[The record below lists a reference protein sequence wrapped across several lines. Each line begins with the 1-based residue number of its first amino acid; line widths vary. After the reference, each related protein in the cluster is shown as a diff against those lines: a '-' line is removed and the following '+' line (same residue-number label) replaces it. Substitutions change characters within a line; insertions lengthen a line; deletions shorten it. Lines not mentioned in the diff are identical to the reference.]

1 MGTSSKDKKK
11 NKLVQSS
18 ASWLGV
24 KPGQLNKNIQTANK
38 TVQQAQKQNSAA
50 SRSNVQSS
58 ASWKGVTPSQVAK
71 PAQAAKPAQQQPKPS
86 VVSLPTITPGRV
98 SPAQQQRNAVQS
110 ARTLA
115 QNDNSM
121 RARIA
126 RSHEAERQQLAANA
140 AAIKQDKSRLASNS
154 LKWHQTS
161 DAAVRQR
168 LEAENSAIR
177 ARRGY
182 AYDSRTGSTFDSKGN
197 ELSLAARQI
206 YGDRAETAKQFRD
219 VVQTK
224 DFVRDTSR
232 TAAQP
237 SILDIARGVTADNP
251 HYAIQSGQKAHSII
265 ASLLNRSGETWTD
278 ADTKAR
284 DEART
289 ALHNEMTALFRHYGV
304 DYQPRWNE
312 QQTADMLRRAGA
324 DEGTVAY
331 AMENVRLRDST
342 DRLGQGFEAIG
353 KRAVAS
359 IPSLID
365 TAKQA
370 LANRNEDYEN
380 DEYRSLTE
388 REQALEAQL
397 QSMVSQNADGSVPED
412 YQRVC
417 DELQNV
423 RNRANAL
430 KTTKGVNPNTW
441 SQTMLREANE
451 AQANAEAGLAPA
463 PRWLTEQ
470 AISLA
475 GNAPSMA
482 ISTLPGGT
490 ILGSALIGAQAA
502 GQRTF
507 ELNEQGKSAGEAL
520 GRGLVSGVIEA
531 ATEKLPLERMAEI
544 LHSGGTNAVKNIL
557 RQMGTEATEEGVS
570 YFLNY
575 VSDLA
580 AADPD
585 AKFSLA
591 ELAQSAAGGA
601 FGGLV
606 FGTAGNVASRLA
618 LGDANAVPTEYDTG
632 RYTRD
637 VTAEL
642 QKADADLRAAKSLP
656 EGAVRDRAIASAYQK
671 MSETLDAFTSQQI
684 VEKAEAGARESLL
697 TEGMQAP
704 ERTAATA
711 PVEVAA
717 PKALDA
723 AAQQAVERNRAAF
736 DQARNVSERLG
747 ARFTVEDL
755 GAAGGKYENGTITIN
770 PYTENPVQ
778 QVLVHE
784 LTHHLETSGTY
795 NRLQA
800 AALRAF
806 SEEQGVS
813 VDVLRQNIT
822 KLYADRGVILDAD
835 GANRELAAA
844 YCENR
849 LFKDENSINRLAQTD
864 VSLFQRI
871 RQWISDLAVRLRG
884 TSEQKRVLEVQR
896 LYEKAA
902 RNLGQR
908 ARGVE
913 GAQYQIQTLP
923 DGKEDTDSKPK
934 FSGLALQREYR
945 QAVENGDM
953 TRAHEIL
960 EQKATRRGYA
970 GYDTTAEA
978 QNHIIQNSNPVQ
990 DDYHTWIRDAGD
1002 VHTFAETLQDPDW
1015 QGMNFDPDY
1024 TWDMAQDALRSG
1036 EITVY
1041 SSYPIGTQGGFVTPS
1056 RMEAEGYAGDGNVYS
1071 KRVKTDDIA
1080 WIDPTQGQYAPVEP
1094 GNVYKQ
1100 GLPYAKS
1107 LDVTYDDAGRLIPL
1121 SRRFDESRTDSRYSL
1136 GYSTREIAHPNIMQD
1151 AVQYGKTPEQAVYE
1165 AKVKREG
1172 EQARAQREQT
1182 ETDLMQSRLA
1192 DVWSELTELDAR
1204 GLRHSDE
1211 FRDLWDEKNRLNDEL
1226 AARGEKTGAVLPEIE
1241 TPQTDSGE
1249 HLDPSIFK
1257 YPPQA
1262 KEMIRAGANAKRTA
1276 GDYLDTL
1283 KESRNLA
1290 AADANEQLYHD
1301 LLDSY
1306 EKVRPID
1313 AELEQARKIT
1323 QLSQR
1328 DQKLL
1333 QSALLGGGREVLTKC
1348 ENQPGAMRLYDL
1360 EVQKREAMKPV
1371 NEYNSRVRMEREMQA
1386 DEWADRIAEFATD
1399 KKRGFY
1405 YITETPERNTYDI
1418 FGKNNRA
1425 DAEEFNE
1432 TFYKPVH
1439 EAVAEAI
1446 RLQNRLRDRI
1456 SGLDLDKHE
1465 SAMVQMIGEG
1475 KKAAALEYA
1484 EKHGIKL
1491 DSAKET
1497 KLNHAVDTFRETYNE
1512 LFDMINRAEVRNG
1525 LEPTRKRE
1533 NYFPHFTEAAP
1544 DTLIARAMWR
1554 IGMKITGKET
1564 LPTDLAGQT
1573 ENFRP
1578 GHKWE
1583 RHLQHREGD
1592 ATIYDAVKGFDQY
1605 IEDISQYIYLT
1616 DSIQNLRALEDAVRY
1631 RLSDEGTRAKIDEI
1645 KSNYSIDALERR
1657 QMMENTYDAT
1667 DHRTSFQRAVGA
1679 LEEQKR
1685 AGMRNFVVELRRYT
1699 DSLAGKKH
1707 RGDRGIEDIVG
1718 RDVYE
1723 ISKNI
1728 EGRVAANMISL
1739 NPGSWLTNF
1748 IPLTQAGELSTG
1760 NLLQGMMDTIRSTV
1774 SDDGFVNAST
1784 FLTNRYG
1791 SDSISKTALRKIS
1804 DAAGAPMEMIDH
1816 FVAETIVR
1824 ARVAQNLK
1832 NHVMLDEAFS
1842 EADSYAASLMADRS
1856 KGATPGAF
1864 EMRNPIVKVFTM
1876 YQLETNNQL
1885 RHFFK
1890 DVPRDA
1896 AKRSNSKAGAI
1907 ALTGAALTKAFAGA
1921 YVYNMIFHELTGRDS
1936 AFDPIGMIAD
1946 AFGQLTDDDEDD
1958 KKKRALNAA
1967 TSLGGSIAENLPFIG
1982 GVLGGGRVP
1991 VSSAIPDV
1999 PGWLSELNQGYDSKR
2014 LTQDA
2019 VKELAKPATYL
2030 LLPFGGGAVNR
2041 AVQGY
2046 MTVKNGGSYRYDK
2059 NGEKMLQFPV
2069 FGQKPED
2076 WAQAMLFGKS
2086 SLKTAQD
2093 WAENGYDTL
2102 NAKETKA
2109 FDTLRERMKWHGE
2122 DNSEAVYAAIKAMRE
2137 LDADAQKR
2145 YPSNYKDFAAT
2156 RKRQMLMQNND
2167 LSAGQKDFLDRELIS
2182 GGQSGDYTSQD
2193 AFDISQTVRE
2203 SRQKAAN
2210 EALKHG
2216 ITAEMFA
2223 DWDGALEELSK
2234 EQNDDGTKTY
2244 TTNTALGKLLEDVEA
2259 NTGMTAGEKEAL
2271 SDYLLTTA
2279 MSESDRDKW
2288 NDEVKGK
2295 VNASDYVRFKSDL
2308 SAYQKEYK
2316 GTGADNAA
2324 NIAEIL
2330 RGYTNLTDEQRG
2342 VLMNTYSETAKSNPF
2357 HVSDLEKKLADNSFY
2372 KDLNDSGRETLRT
2385 YCNEYEQTVAGGK
2398 ELSGWKAKAYMA
2410 KEAGITP
2417 ETYAL
2422 FQTALKACDYDENG
2436 SYKSAEIEAAVKL
2449 LPGLTD
2455 KQRGYLWQAAKGG
2468 KTSKNNPW
2476 GATDVSKYSS
2486 SKSDAV
2492 NPVEG
2497 GTISSGFGPRSS
2509 PTEGASSTHKA
2520 IDIAAPLGTAVRAAM
2535 PGKIV
2540 EVTKGYNGGYG
2551 NTVSVDHGNGII
2563 TKYHHMQDGSIDG
2576 VSVGQEV
2583 TAGQQIGAV
2592 GSTGISTGPHLD
2604 FQVVKYGDFVDP
2616 RKYIPGYGSGN
2627 DYFYSGSSSA
2637 GAIASGRAAAES
2649 SGSSK
2654 KSGGSGRSGGT
2665 SWSGLKNLKKPKGLP
2680 IF

>member
-1 MGTSSKDKKK
+1 MASSKDKKK
-11 NKLVQSS
+11 NKLAQSS

-58 ASWKGVTPSQVAK
+58 ASWKGVTPSQVAR
-71 PAQAAKPAQQQPKPS
+71 PVQAAKPAQQQPKPG

-98 SPAQQQRNAVQS
+98 SPAQQQRNAAQS

-121 RARIA
+121 RERIA
-126 RSHEAERQQLAANA
+126 RSHEAERQRLAANA

-154 LKWHQTS
+154 LLWHQTT
-161 DAAVRQR
+161 DAGRRRQ
-168 LEAENSAIR
+168 LEQENAAIR
-177 ARRGY
+177 TRRGFG
-182 AYDSRTGSTFDSKGN
+182 YDARTGSTFDTKGN
-197 ELSLAARQI
+197 ELSLGARMV
-206 YGDRAETAKQFRD
+206 YGGKTETAKQFQQ
-219 VVQTK
+219 VAQTR

-232 TAAQP
+232 TASQP
-237 SILDIARGVTADNP
+237 SIYDVARGVQADDP
-251 HYAIQSGQKAHSII
+251 YYALEAGAKARNIVNN
-265 ASLLNRSGETWTD
+265 LLNRSGDTWTD

-284 DEART
+284 DDART
-289 ALHNEMTALFRHYGV
+289 ALQNEMTALFRHYGV
-304 DYQPRWNE
+304 DYQPRWNG

-331 AMENVRLRDST
+331 AMENLRLRDST
-342 DRLGQGFEAIG
+342 DRLGQGLEAIG

-359 IPSLID
+359 VPSLID

-388 REQALEAQL
+388 REQALETQL

-412 YQRVC
+412 YQRIY

-430 KTTKGVNPNTW
+430 KTTKGVDPNAW

-482 ISTLPGGT
+482 ISALPGGT

-531 ATEKLPLERMAEI
+531 ATEKLPLEQMAEI
-544 LHSGGTNAVKNIL
+544 LRAGGTGAVKSIL
-557 RQMGTEATEEGVS
+557 RQMGTEATEEGIS

-575 VSDLA
+575 VSDRA
-580 AADPD
+580 ASDPD
-585 AKFSLA
+585 AEFSLA
-591 ELAQSAAGGA
+591 ELVQSAAGGA
-601 FGGLV
+601 FGGLI
-606 FGTAGNVASRLA
+606 FGAAGNVASRLA
-618 LGDANAVPTEYDTG
+618 LGDSNAVPAEYDAG

-671 MSETLDAFTSQQI
+671 MIETLDAFTSQQI
-684 VEKAEAGARESLL
+684 AEKAETGARESLL
-697 TEGMQAP
+697 TEGMPAP
-704 ERTAATA
+704 ERTTATA

-736 DQARNVSERLG
+736 DRARN
-747 ARFTVEDL
+747 
-755 GAAGGKYENGTITIN
+755 
-770 PYTENPVQ
+770 
-778 QVLVHE
+778 
-784 LTHHLETSGTY
+784 
-795 NRLQA
+795 
-800 AALRAF
+800 
-806 SEEQGVS
+806 
-813 VDVLRQNIT
+813 
-822 KLYADRGVILDAD
+822 
-835 GANRELAAA
+835 
-844 YCENR
+844 
-849 LFKDENSINRLAQTD
+849 
-864 VSLFQRI
+864 
-871 RQWISDLAVRLRG
+871 
-884 TSEQKRVLEVQR
+884 
-896 LYEKAA
+896 
-902 RNLGQR
+902 
-908 ARGVE
+908 
-913 GAQYQIQTLP
+913 
-923 DGKEDTDSKPK
+923 
-934 FSGLALQREYR
+934 
-945 QAVENGDM
+945 
-953 TRAHEIL
+953 
-960 EQKATRRGYA
+960 
-970 GYDTTAEA
+970 
-978 QNHIIQNSNPVQ
+978 
-990 DDYHTWIRDAGD
+990 
-1002 VHTFAETLQDPDW
+1002 
-1015 QGMNFDPDY
+1015 
-1024 TWDMAQDALRSG
+1024 
-1036 EITVY
+1036 
-1041 SSYPIGTQGGFVTPS
+1041 
-1056 RMEAEGYAGDGNVYS
+1056 
-1071 KRVKTDDIA
+1071 IA
-1080 WIDPTQGQYAPVEP
+1080 
-1094 GNVYKQ
+1094 
-1100 GLPYAKS
+1100 
-1107 LDVTYDDAGRLIPL
+1107 
-1121 SRRFDESRTDSRYSL
+1121 
-1136 GYSTREIAHPNIMQD
+1136 QD
-1151 AVQYGKTPEQAVYE
+1151 AVQYGKTPEQAVME

-1172 EQARAQREQT
+1172 EQARVQREQA
-1182 ETDLMQSRLA
+1182 ETDLVQSRLA
-1192 DVWSELTELDAR
+1192 DVWSELIELDAR
-1204 GLRHSDE
+1204 GLRRSDE

-1226 AARGEKTGAVLPEIE
+1226 VARGEKTGAVLPEIE

-1257 YPPQA
+1257 YPTQA
-1262 KEMIRAGANAKRTA
+1262 EEMIRAGANAKRTA
-1276 GDYLDTL
+1276 GDYLDAL
-1283 KESRNLA
+1283 ENSRKLT
-1290 AADANEQLYHD
+1290 AADANKQLYHD

-1360 EVQKREAMKPV
+1360 EVQKRENMKPV
-1371 NEYNSRVRMEREMQA
+1371 NEYNGRVRMEREMQA

-1456 SGLDLDKHE
+1456 SGLGLDKHE

-1484 EKHGIKL
+1484 ERHGIKL
-1491 DSAKET
+1491 DSAKEA
-1497 KLNHAVDTFRETYNE
+1497 KLDHAVDTFRETYNE

-1605 IEDISQYIYLT
+1605 IGDISQYIYLT

-1667 DHRTSFQRAVGA
+1667 DNRTPFQRAVGA
-1679 LEEQKR
+1679 LEDQKR

-1748 IPLTQAGELSTG
+1748 IPLTQAGEIDTRF
-1760 NLLQGMMDTIRSTV
+1760 LLQGMMDTIRSTV
-1774 SDDGFVNAST
+1774 SDDGFVNTST

-1791 SDSISKTALRKIS
+1791 SDSISKTTLRKIS

-1856 KGATPGAF
+1856 KCATPGAF

-1921 YVYNMIFHELTGRDS
+1921 YVYNMIYHELTGRDS

-1967 TSLGGSIAENLPFIG
+1967 TSLGSSIAENLPFIG

-2019 VKELAKPATYL
+2019 AKELAKPATYL

-2076 WAQAMLFGKS
+2076 WAKAMLFGKS
-2086 SLKTAQD
+2086 SLTEAQNWKD
-2093 WAENGYDTL
+2093 NGYDSL
-2102 NAKETKA
+2102 YAKETEA

-2182 GGQSGDYTSQD
+2182 GGQSGNYTSQD

-2216 ITAEMFA
+2216 VTAEMFA
-2223 DWDGALEELSK
+2223 DWDGYLEELAK

-2244 TTNTALGKLLEDVEA
+2244 TTNTALGKVLEEIKA

-2271 SDYLLTTA
+2271 SDYLLISA

-2295 VNASDYVRFKSDL
+2295 VNATDYVRFKSDL
-2308 SAYQKEYK
+2308 SAYQQEYK

-2385 YCNEYEQTVAGGK
+2385 YCNEYEQAIADGK
-2398 ELSGWKAKAYMA
+2398 DLSGWKAKAYMA

-2468 KTSKNNPW
+2468 DPSKNNPC
-2476 GATDVSKYSS
+2476 GTTNVTKYTGGSS
-2486 SKSDAV
+2486 SGSAV

-2509 PTEGASSTHKA
+2509 PTEGASSMHKA

-2563 TKYHHMQDGSIDG
+2563 TKYHHMQNGSIDG

-2604 FQVVKYGDFVDP
+2604 FQVVKDGDFVDP

-2665 SWSGLKNLKKPKGLP
+2665 SWSGLKNLKKLP
-2680 IF
+2680 TFK

>member
-1 MGTSSKDKKK
+1 MASSKDKKK
-11 NKLVQSS
+11 NKLAQSS

-58 ASWKGVTPSQVAK
+58 ASWKGVTPSQVAR
-71 PAQAAKPAQQQPKPS
+71 PVQAAKPAQQQPKPS

-98 SPAQQQRNAVQS
+98 SPAQQQRNAAQS

-126 RSHEAERQQLAANA
+126 RSHEAERQRLAANA

-154 LKWHQTS
+154 LLWHQTT
-161 DAAVRQR
+161 DASRRRQ
-168 LEAENSAIR
+168 LEQENAAIR
-177 ARRGY
+177 TRRGFG
-182 AYDSRTGSTFDSKGN
+182 YDARTGSTFDTKGN
-197 ELSLAARQI
+197 ELSLGARMI
-206 YGDRAETAKQFRD
+206 YGGKAETAKQFQQ
-219 VVQTK
+219 VAQTR

-232 TAAQP
+232 TASQP
-237 SILDIARGVTADNP
+237 TIYDVARGVQADDP
-251 HYAIQSGQKAHSII
+251 YYALEAGAKAHNIVNG
-265 ASLLNRSGETWTD
+265 LLNRSGDTWTD

-284 DEART
+284 DDART
-289 ALHNEMTALFRHYGV
+289 ALQNEMTALFRHYGV

-324 DEGTVAY
+324 DEGTVTY
-331 AMENVRLRDST
+331 AMENVHLRDST
-342 DRLGQGFEAIG
+342 DRLGQGLEAIG

-370 LANRNEDYEN
+370 LSNRNEDYEN

-397 QSMVSQNADGSVPED
+397 QSMVSQNTDGSVPED
-412 YQRVC
+412 YQRVY
-417 DELQNV
+417 DALQNV

-451 AQANAEAGLAPA
+451 AQSNAEAGLAPA

-482 ISTLPGGT
+482 ISALPGGT

-531 ATEKLPLERMAEI
+531 ATEKLPLEQMAEI
-544 LHSGGTNAVKNIL
+544 LRAGGTGAVKSIL
-557 RQMGTEATEEGVS
+557 RQMGTEATEEGIS

-575 VSDLA
+575 VSDRA
-580 AADPD
+580 ASDPD
-585 AKFSLA
+585 AEFSLA
-591 ELAQSAAGGA
+591 ELVQSVAGGA
-601 FGGLV
+601 FGGLI
-606 FGTAGNVASRLA
+606 FGAAGNVASRLA
-618 LGDANAVPTEYDTG
+618 LGDANAVPAEYDAG

-684 VEKAEAGARESLL
+684 AEKAEVRARERLL
-697 TEGMQAP
+697 TEGMQVP

-711 PVEVAA
+711 PVEVTA

-736 DQARNVSERLG
+736 DRARNIAERLG
-747 ARFTVEDL
+747 ARFSVEDL

-822 KLYADRGVILDAD
+822 KLYADRGVTLDAD

-923 DGKEDTDSKPK
+923 DGKEDADSKPK
-934 FSGLALQREYR
+934 FSGLVLQREYR

-1015 QGMNFDPDY
+1015 RGMNFDPDY

-1094 GNVYKQ
+1094 GNVYKH

-1172 EQARAQREQT
+1172 EQVR
-1182 ETDLMQSRLA
+1182 
-1192 DVWSELTELDAR
+1192 
-1204 GLRHSDE
+1204 
-1211 FRDLWDEKNRLNDEL
+1211 
-1226 AARGEKTGAVLPEIE
+1226 AARKPALDTDGGLYEQPQQPMSIHPSEYINDQNRDFFSKVGAGNDRLPSDTQKT
-1241 TPQTDSGE
+1241 
-1249 HLDPSIFK
+1249 IFK
-1257 YPPQA
+1257 QDMSRVKWLSDTDYQA
-1262 KEMIRAGANAKRTA
+1262 RHEHAAELRTA
-1276 GDYLDTL
+1276 WEQVRQLDRQIEKF
-1283 KESRNLA
+1283 KERN
-1290 AADANEQLYHD
+1290 
-1301 LLDSY
+1301 
-1306 EKVRPID
+1306 PISD
-1313 AELEQARKIT
+1313 AEER
-1323 QLSQR
+1323 
-1328 DQKLL
+1328 LL
-1333 QSALLGGGREVLTKC
+1333 QSTLINRQTNAFNDTDKPEVFMHLYELANERKTLMEPLREYS
-1348 ENQPGAMRLYDL
+1348 QAR
-1360 EVQKREAMKPV
+1360 REALELNAQETADKIAA
-1371 NEYNSRVRMEREMQA
+1371 YAKDKSIAAAYSRETMER
-1386 DEWADRIAEFATD
+1386 
-1399 KKRGFY
+1399 
-1405 YITETPERNTYDI
+1405 NSYDI
-1418 FGKNNRA
+1418 FGKDHTRE
-1425 DAEEFNE
+1425 AEELNSNYYE
-1432 TFYKPVH
+1432 PVH
-1439 EAVAEAI
+1439 KAVADKTKYVNSLKERVAKMH
-1446 RLQNRLRDRI
+1446 LN
-1456 SGLDLDKHE
+1456 KHE
-1465 SAMVQMIGEG
+1465 SAMVQMLMEGEYG
-1475 KKAAALEYA
+1475 GIAEYAKNNHIDLTPQLGTKLKKAAQEFRLMYNDMYERISDTLISNGMWDSIPGYLKNYA
-1484 EKHGIKL
+1484 
-1491 DSAKET
+1491 
-1497 KLNHAVDTFRETYNE
+1497 
-1512 LFDMINRAEVRNG
+1512 
-1525 LEPTRKRE
+1525 
-1533 NYFPHFTEAAP
+1533 PHFTLDAP
-1544 DTLIARAMWR
+1544 QNMLQRIRFALDLGKDSTL
-1554 IGMKITGKET
+1554 T
-1564 LPTDLAGQT
+1564 LRTDLAGIT
-1573 ENFRP
+1573 DEFRP
-1578 GHKWE
+1578 GKKWFGN
-1583 RHLQHREGD
+1583 LLHREGEITD
-1592 ATIYDAVKGFDQY
+1592 YDAVAGFERY
-1605 IEDISQYIYLT
+1605 INTAGDVIFLT
-1616 DSIQNLRALEDAVRY
+1616 DSVQNLRTLEDAIRY
-1631 RLSDEGTRAKIDEI
+1631 RLSDDGTREQISKIRNDISLDPLTRYQELD
-1645 KSNYSIDALERR
+1645 KAYNVD
-1657 QMMENTYDAT
+1657 DT
-1667 DHRTSFQRAVGA
+1667 DSVHKLLA
-1679 LEEQKR
+1679 QKR
-1685 AGMRNFVVELRRYT
+1685 AGMTGYVSNLREYINN
-1699 DSLAGKKH
+1699 LAGKKSKA
-1707 RGDRGIEDIVG
+1707 DRGWEDMLG
-1718 RDVYE
+1718 RQMYNVAR
-1723 ISKNI
+1723 NV
-1728 EGRVAANMISL
+1728 EGRVAANMIAA
-1739 NPGSWLTNF
+1739 NPGSWITNF
-1748 IPLTQAGELSTG
+1748 IPITQMTGEVSTP
-1760 NLLQGMMDTIRSTV
+1760 NLLRAMRDTVTSAIK
-1774 SDDGFVNAST
+1774 DDGFEDASA
-1784 FLTNRYG
+1784 FLTNRRG
-1791 SDSISKTALRKIS
+1791 TERLTQTATQRASEIMGK
-1804 DAAGAPMEMIDH
+1804 PMECIDMLTSN
-1816 FVAETIVR
+1816 VVVR
-1824 ARVAQNLK
+1824 GKYLENIQHGMDVQS
-1832 NHVMLDEAFS
+1832 AF
-1842 EADSYAASLMADRS
+1842 EDADRFAANLMADRS
-1856 KGATPGAF
+1856 QGAMPTAF
-1864 EMRNPIVKVFTM
+1864 NAVNPIRKIFTVF
-1876 YQLETNNQL
+1876 QLEVNNQL
-1885 RHFFK
+1885 SYLFK
-1890 DVPRDA
+1890 DLPR
-1896 AKRSNSKAGAI
+1896 AKQSASKLAWAY
-1907 ALTGAALTKAFAGA
+1907 TKVFVGA
-1921 YVYNMIFHELTGRDS
+1921 YAFNKIYHELTGRDS

-1967 TSLGGSIAENLPFIG
+1967 TSLGSSIAENLPFIG

-2019 VKELAKPATYL
+2019 AKELAKPATYL

-2076 WAQAMLFGKS
+2076 WAKAMLFGKS
-2086 SLKTAQD
+2086 SLTEAQNWKD
-2093 WAENGYDTL
+2093 NGYDSL
-2102 NAKETKA
+2102 YAKETEA

-2122 DNSEAVYAAIKAMRE
+2122 DNSEAVYAAIKAIRAFKDEAKGIIGDNESSSYYDYAAAPSRE
-2137 LDADAQKR
+2137 
-2145 YPSNYKDFAAT
+2145 
-2156 RKRQMLMQNND
+2156 MLMRNND
-2167 LSAGQKDFLDRELIS
+2167 LTLAQKEYLDKTLIGGDKTGDYSSEDAFYISQNVRETRQDTALEAAKHGVTPDVFAQYDNLLQSLDDEVDENGDALYNTNQKIGAVMAQVNQDEDLTDGEKQAVAGYVLITAMNKSDREK
-2182 GGQSGDYTSQD
+2182 Y
-2193 AFDISQTVRE
+2193 
-2203 SRQKAAN
+2203 
-2210 EALKHG
+2210 
-2216 ITAEMFA
+2216 A
-2223 DWDGALEELSK
+2223 DLARGYI
-2234 EQNDDGTKTY
+2234 NP
-2244 TTNTALGKLLEDVEA
+2244 
-2259 NTGMTAGEKEAL
+2259 
-2271 SDYLLTTA
+2271 
-2279 MSESDRDKW
+2279 
-2288 NDEVKGK
+2288 
-2295 VNASDYVRFKSDL
+2295 SDYVRFKGDLADYKKEFEGTDTDHNANVKRIIDGYSDL
-2308 SAYQKEYK
+2308 NDKQKS
-2316 GTGADNAA
+2316 
-2324 NIAEIL
+2324 
-2330 RGYTNLTDEQRG
+2330 
-2342 VLMNTYSETAKSNPF
+2342 VLMSVYSNKGNNLF
-2357 HVSDLEKKLADNSFY
+2357 HVSTYEAQMDKSGSFY
-2372 KDLNDSGRETLRT
+2372 KGLTEDGRDELRTMLNDYESDVGDGTTL
-2385 YCNEYEQTVAGGK
+2385 ED
-2398 ELSGWKAKAYMA
+2398 WKAKAYMA
-2410 KEAGITP
+2410 EKEAGISP
-2417 ETYAL
+2417 STYAL
-2422 FQTALKACDYDENG
+2422 YQLALQTAKGNK
-2436 SYKSAEIEAAVKL
+2436 KSASQDAAVAAVKAMD
-2449 LPGLTD
+2449 GLT
-2455 KQRGYLWQAAKGG
+2455 QSQQAYLYQSTNLSWKKNPFGSATVTKYDSGKEGG
-2468 KTSKNNPW
+2468 I
-2476 GATDVSKYSS
+2476 
-2486 SKSDAV
+2486 

-2497 GTISSGFGPRSS
+2497 SVVTSPFGPRQTFTTSNGATSS
-2509 PTEGASSTHKA
+2509 KNHHSIDLAAAVGTPIKA
-2520 IDIAAPLGTAVRAAM
+2520 FESGKVTANGWVD
-2535 PGKIV
+2535 GYGWTI
-2540 EVTKGYNGGYG
+2540 EVTHPNGLI
-2551 NTVSVDHGNGII
+2551 SQ
-2563 TKYHHMQDGSIDG
+2563 YHHMQNQSG
-2576 VSVGQEV
+2576 VAIGTEV
-2583 TAGQQIGAV
+2583 KQGEQIGSV
-2592 GSTGISTGPHLD
+2592 GSTGNSTGPHLD
-2604 FQVVKYGDFVDP
+2604 LSIIKDG
-2616 RKYIPGYGSGN
+2616 KYIDPASVIPSLKESATGYVSQDAASYGSLTTAAQK
-2627 DYFYSGSSSA
+2627 SST
-2637 GAIASGRAAAES
+2637 
-2649 SGSSK
+2649 GSSK

-2665 SWSGLKNLKKPKGLP
+2665 SWSGLKNLKKLP
-2680 IF
+2680 TFK

>member
-1 MGTSSKDKKK
+1 MASSKDKKK
-11 NKLVQSS
+11 NKLAQSS

-58 ASWKGVTPSQVAK
+58 ASWKGVTPSQVAR
-71 PAQAAKPAQQQPKPS
+71 PVQAAKPAQQQPKPG

-98 SPAQQQRNAVQS
+98 SPAQQQRNAAQS

-126 RSHEAERQQLAANA
+126 RSHEAERQRLAANA

-154 LKWHQTS
+154 LLWHQTT
-161 DAAVRQR
+161 DAGRRRQ
-168 LEAENSAIR
+168 LEQENAAIR
-177 ARRGY
+177 TRRGFG
-182 AYDSRTGSTFDSKGN
+182 YDARTGSTFDTKGN
-197 ELSLAARQI
+197 ELSLGARMI
-206 YGDRAETAKQFRD
+206 YGGKAETAKQFRQ
-219 VVQTK
+219 VAQAR

-232 TAAQP
+232 TASQP
-237 SILDIARGVTADNP
+237 SIYDVSRGAKADDP
-251 HYAIQSGQKAHSII
+251 YYALEAGAKAHNIVNG
-265 ASLLNRSGETWTD
+265 LLNRSGDTWTD

-284 DEART
+284 DDART
-289 ALHNEMTALFRHYGV
+289 ALQNEMTALFRHYGV

-312 QQTADMLRRAGA
+312 QQTTGMLRRAGA

-331 AMENVRLRDST
+331 AMENLRLRDST
-342 DRLGQGFEAIG
+342 DRLGQGLEAIG

-359 IPSLID
+359 VPSLID

-388 REQALEAQL
+388 REQALETQL

-412 YQRVC
+412 YQRIY

-430 KTTKGVNPNTW
+430 KTTKGVDPNAW

-482 ISTLPGGT
+482 ISALPGGT

-531 ATEKLPLERMAEI
+531 ATEKLPLEQMAEI
-544 LHSGGTNAVKNIL
+544 LRAGGTGAVKSIL
-557 RQMGTEATEEGVS
+557 RQMGTEATEEGIS

-575 VSDLA
+575 VSDRA
-580 AADPD
+580 ASDPD
-585 AKFSLA
+585 AEFSLA
-591 ELAQSAAGGA
+591 ELVQSAAGGA
-601 FGGLV
+601 FGGLI
-606 FGTAGNVASRLA
+606 FGAAGNVASRLA
-618 LGDANAVPTEYDTG
+618 LGDSNAVPAEYDAG

-671 MSETLDAFTSQQI
+671 MIETLDAFTSQQI
-684 VEKAEAGARESLL
+684 AEKAETGARESLL
-697 TEGMQAP
+697 TEGMPAP
-704 ERTAATA
+704 ERTTATA

-736 DQARNVSERLG
+736 DRARN
-747 ARFTVEDL
+747 
-755 GAAGGKYENGTITIN
+755 
-770 PYTENPVQ
+770 
-778 QVLVHE
+778 
-784 LTHHLETSGTY
+784 
-795 NRLQA
+795 
-800 AALRAF
+800 
-806 SEEQGVS
+806 
-813 VDVLRQNIT
+813 
-822 KLYADRGVILDAD
+822 
-835 GANRELAAA
+835 
-844 YCENR
+844 
-849 LFKDENSINRLAQTD
+849 
-864 VSLFQRI
+864 
-871 RQWISDLAVRLRG
+871 
-884 TSEQKRVLEVQR
+884 
-896 LYEKAA
+896 
-902 RNLGQR
+902 
-908 ARGVE
+908 
-913 GAQYQIQTLP
+913 
-923 DGKEDTDSKPK
+923 
-934 FSGLALQREYR
+934 
-945 QAVENGDM
+945 
-953 TRAHEIL
+953 
-960 EQKATRRGYA
+960 
-970 GYDTTAEA
+970 
-978 QNHIIQNSNPVQ
+978 
-990 DDYHTWIRDAGD
+990 
-1002 VHTFAETLQDPDW
+1002 
-1015 QGMNFDPDY
+1015 
-1024 TWDMAQDALRSG
+1024 
-1036 EITVY
+1036 
-1041 SSYPIGTQGGFVTPS
+1041 
-1056 RMEAEGYAGDGNVYS
+1056 
-1071 KRVKTDDIA
+1071 IA
-1080 WIDPTQGQYAPVEP
+1080 
-1094 GNVYKQ
+1094 
-1100 GLPYAKS
+1100 
-1107 LDVTYDDAGRLIPL
+1107 
-1121 SRRFDESRTDSRYSL
+1121 
-1136 GYSTREIAHPNIMQD
+1136 QD
-1151 AVQYGKTPEQAVYE
+1151 AVQYGKTPEQAVME

-1172 EQARAQREQT
+1172 EQARVQREQA
-1182 ETDLMQSRLA
+1182 ETDLVQSRLA
-1192 DVWSELTELDAR
+1192 DVWSELIELDAR
-1204 GLRHSDE
+1204 GLRRSDE

-1226 AARGEKTGAVLPEIE
+1226 VARGEKTGAVLPEIE

-1257 YPPQA
+1257 YPTQA
-1262 KEMIRAGANAKRTA
+1262 EEMIRAGANAKRTA
-1276 GDYLDTL
+1276 GDYLDAL
-1283 KESRNLA
+1283 ENSRKLT
-1290 AADANEQLYHD
+1290 AADANKQLYHD

-1360 EVQKREAMKPV
+1360 EVQKRENMKPV
-1371 NEYNSRVRMEREMQA
+1371 NEYNGRVRMEREMQA

-1456 SGLDLDKHE
+1456 SGLGLDKHE

-1484 EKHGIKL
+1484 ERHGIKL
-1491 DSAKET
+1491 DSAKEA
-1497 KLNHAVDTFRETYNE
+1497 KLDHAVDTFRETYNE

-1605 IEDISQYIYLT
+1605 IGDISQYIYLT

-1667 DHRTSFQRAVGA
+1667 DNRTPFQRAVGA
-1679 LEEQKR
+1679 LEDQKR

-1748 IPLTQAGELSTG
+1748 IPLTQAGEIDTRF
-1760 NLLQGMMDTIRSTV
+1760 LLQGMMDTIRSTV
-1774 SDDGFVNAST
+1774 SDDGFVNTST

-1791 SDSISKTALRKIS
+1791 SDSISKTTLRKIS

-1921 YVYNMIFHELTGRDS
+1921 YVYNMIYHELTGRDS

-1967 TSLGGSIAENLPFIG
+1967 TSLGSSIAENLPFIG

-2019 VKELAKPATYL
+2019 AKELAKPATYL

-2076 WAQAMLFGKS
+2076 WAKAMLFGKS
-2086 SLKTAQD
+2086 SLTEAQNWKD
-2093 WAENGYDTL
+2093 NGYDSL
-2102 NAKETKA
+2102 YAKETEA

-2182 GGQSGDYTSQD
+2182 GGQSGNYTSQD

-2216 ITAEMFA
+2216 VTAEMFA
-2223 DWDGALEELSK
+2223 DWDGYLEELAK

-2244 TTNTALGKLLEDVEA
+2244 TTNTALGKVLEEIKA

-2271 SDYLLTTA
+2271 SDYLLISA

-2295 VNASDYVRFKSDL
+2295 VNATDYVRFKSDL
-2308 SAYQKEYK
+2308 SAYQQEYK

-2385 YCNEYEQTVAGGK
+2385 YCNEYEQAIADGK
-2398 ELSGWKAKAYMA
+2398 DLSGWKAKAYMA

-2468 KTSKNNPW
+2468 DPSKNNPW
-2476 GATDVSKYSS
+2476 GTTNVTKYTGGSS
-2486 SKSDAV
+2486 SGSAV

-2509 PTEGASSTHKA
+2509 PTEGASSMHKA

-2563 TKYHHMQDGSIDG
+2563 TKYHHMQNGSIDG

-2604 FQVVKYGDFVDP
+2604 FQVVKDGDFVDP

-2665 SWSGLKNLKKPKGLP
+2665 SWSGLKNLKKLP
-2680 IF
+2680 TFK

>member
-1 MGTSSKDKKK
+1 MASSKDKKK
-11 NKLVQSS
+11 NKLAQSS

-24 KPGQLNKNIQTANK
+24 KPGQFNKNIQTANK

-58 ASWKGVTPSQVAK
+58 ASWKGVTPSQVAR
-71 PAQAAKPAQQQPKPS
+71 PVQAAKPAQQPKPS

-126 RSHEAERQQLAANA
+126 RSHEAERQRLAANA

-154 LKWHQTS
+154 LLWHQTT
-161 DAAVRQR
+161 DASRRRQ
-168 LEAENSAIR
+168 LEQENAAIR
-177 ARRGY
+177 TRRGFG
-182 AYDSRTGSTFDSKGN
+182 YDARTGSTFDTKGN
-197 ELSLAARQI
+197 ELSLGARMI
-206 YGDRAETAKQFRD
+206 YGGKAETAKQFQQ
-219 VVQTK
+219 VAQTR

-232 TAAQP
+232 TASQP
-237 SILDIARGVTADNP
+237 TIYDVARGVQADDP
-251 HYAIQSGQKAHSII
+251 YYALEAGAKAHNIVNG
-265 ASLLNRSGETWTD
+265 LLNRSGDTWTD

-284 DEART
+284 DDART
-289 ALHNEMTALFRHYGV
+289 ALQSEMTALFRHYGV

-312 QQTADMLRRAGA
+312 QQTADILRRAGA
-324 DEGTVAY
+324 DEGTVTY

-342 DRLGQGFEAIG
+342 DRLGQGLEAIG

-359 IPSLID
+359 VPSLID

-412 YQRVC
+412 YQRVY

-430 KTTKGVNPNTW
+430 KTTKGVDPNAW

-482 ISTLPGGT
+482 ISALPGGT

-531 ATEKLPLERMAEI
+531 ATEKLPLEQMAEI
-544 LHSGGTNAVKNIL
+544 LRAGGTGAVKSIL
-557 RQMGTEATEEGVS
+557 RQMGTEATEEGIS

-575 VSDLA
+575 VSDRA
-580 AADPD
+580 ASDPD

-591 ELAQSAAGGA
+591 ELVQSAAGGA

-606 FGTAGNVASRLA
+606 FGTAGTVGAKLA
-618 LGDANAVPTEYDTG
+618 QRNEGGIYDDTA
-632 RYTRD
+632 YERD
-637 VTAEL
+637 VVRSL
-642 QKADADLRAAKSLP
+642 QDADAQLRAARSLP
-656 EGAVRDRAIASAYQK
+656 EGAGREAAVNAAREKMSQTIADYTTRYLAAHEEMNARDGLFGNPDGTANGFAGKKIPTYDELIEKPDVRVVDIRETPTGSYREQRRNFMNSEEAQQLYRQPVTNYDTGEMVFVTPKTLEHSFSNGGQLQISAAKQIQQIIAHSVLTNAEPITHGDRNATGIYTLFGAVQTENGIQPVKLKVKEYQINGQSIPQNIAEYFRQYGVPEQYASAYDNK
-671 MSETLDAFTSQQI
+671 VLSLESIEKEDVSSSAATMPFGVNDPSTSSYITVADLMGLVNGDA
-684 VEKAEAGARESLL
+684 ARYFPKNNNGDV
-697 TEGMQAP
+697 TQAP
-704 ERTAATA
+704 NAAAAT
-711 PVEVAA
+711 P
-717 PKALDA
+717 
-723 AAQQAVERNRAAF
+723 
-736 DQARNVSERLG
+736 
-747 ARFTVEDL
+747 
-755 GAAGGKYENGTITIN
+755 
-770 PYTENPVQ
+770 
-778 QVLVHE
+778 
-784 LTHHLETSGTY
+784 SGTPEASLASQSPL
-795 NRLQA
+795 NTSIQ
-800 AALRAF
+800 
-806 SEEQGVS
+806 
-813 VDVLRQNIT
+813 QN
-822 KLYADRGVILDAD
+822 A
-835 GANRELAAA
+835 
-844 YCENR
+844 
-849 LFKDENSINRLAQTD
+849 ENS
-864 VSLFQRI
+864 
-871 RQWISDLAVRLRG
+871 
-884 TSEQKRVLEVQR
+884 
-896 LYEKAA
+896 
-902 RNLGQR
+902 
-908 ARGVE
+908 
-913 GAQYQIQTLP
+913 
-923 DGKEDTDSKPK
+923 
-934 FSGLALQREYR
+934 SGFG
-945 QAVENGDM
+945 ENSAD
-953 TRAHEIL
+953 
-960 EQKATRRGYA
+960 
-970 GYDTTAEA
+970 
-978 QNHIIQNSNPVQ
+978 
-990 DDYHTWIRDAGD
+990 
-1002 VHTFAETLQDPDW
+1002 
-1015 QGMNFDPDY
+1015 
-1024 TWDMAQDALRSG
+1024 
-1036 EITVY
+1036 
-1041 SSYPIGTQGGFVTPS
+1041 
-1056 RMEAEGYAGDGNVYS
+1056 
-1071 KRVKTDDIA
+1071 
-1080 WIDPTQGQYAPVEP
+1080 
-1094 GNVYKQ
+1094 
-1100 GLPYAKS
+1100 
-1107 LDVTYDDAGRLIPL
+1107 
-1121 SRRFDESRTDSRYSL
+1121 
-1136 GYSTREIAHPNIMQD
+1136 IMQD
-1151 AVQYGKTPEQAVYE
+1151 AIQYGKTPEQAVME
-1165 AKVKREG
+1165 ARAKREG

-1257 YPPQA
+1257 YPTQA
-1262 KEMIRAGANAKRTA
+1262 EEMIRAGANAKRTA

-1313 AELEQARKIT
+1313 AELEQARKMT

-1328 DQKLL
+1328 DRKLL
-1333 QSALLGGGREVLTKC
+1333 QSALLGGGRDVLANC

-1360 EVQKREAMKPV
+1360 ETQKREAMKLV

-1386 DEWADRIAEFATD
+1386 DDWADRIAEFATD
-1399 KKRGFY
+1399 KKRGLY
-1405 YITETPERNTYDI
+1405 YITETPERNAYDI

-1439 EAVAEAI
+1439 EAVAEAT
-1446 RLQNRLRDRI
+1446 RLQNRLRERI
-1456 SGLDLDKHE
+1456 SGLGLDKHE

-1667 DHRTSFQRAVGA
+1667 DNRTSFQRAVGA

-1723 ISKNI
+1723 ISKNVESDVYEI
-1728 EGRVAANMISL
+1728 SKNVESRVAANMIAL

-1748 IPLTQAGELSTG
+1748 IPLTQAGEIDTRF
-1760 NLLQGMMDTIRSTV
+1760 LLQGMMDTIRSTV
-1774 SDDGFVNAST
+1774 SDDGFVNTST

-1791 SDSISKTALRKIS
+1791 SDSISKTTLRKIS

-1832 NHVMLDEAFS
+1832 NHMMLDEAFS

-2019 VKELAKPATYL
+2019 AKELAKPATYL

-2059 NGEKMLQFPV
+2059 KGEKILQFPV
-2069 FGQKPED
+2069 YGQSPRD
-2076 WAQAMLFGKS
+2076 WAKAMLFGKS
-2086 SLKTAQD
+2086 SLDEAQD
-2093 WAENGYDTL
+2093 WKDNGYDSL
-2102 NAKETKA
+2102 YAKETKA
-2109 FDTLRERMKWHGE
+2109 FDTIREHMRWHKDENGNVV
-2122 DNSEAVYAAIKAMRE
+2122 DNSEAAYAAILALRKAE
-2137 LDADAQKR
+2137 ETAKKQHPD
-2145 YPSNYKDFAAT
+2145 NYQDIAAT
-2156 RKRQMLMQNND
+2156 LKRQILMNDKD
-2167 LSAGQKDFLDRELIS
+2167 LSVGQKEFLDRELIS
-2182 GGQSGDYTSQD
+2182 GGQSGDYSSRD
-2193 AFDISQTVRE
+2193 AFDISQNVRE
-2203 SRQKAAN
+2203 GRQQAAN
-2210 EALKHG
+2210 VALKHG
-2216 ITAEMFA
+2216 ISADTFA
-2223 DWDGALEELSK
+2223 DLDGYLYALTQ

-2244 TTNTALGKLLEDVEA
+2244 TTNTALGKVLEQIEA
-2259 NTGMTAGEKEAL
+2259 NENYTAGEKEAL
-2271 SDYLLTTA
+2271 SGYLLITA
-2279 MSESDRDKW
+2279 MSESDKDKYEE
-2288 NDEVKGK
+2288 EVRGL
-2295 VNASDYVRFKSDL
+2295 VNPSDYVRFKSDL
-2308 SAYQKEYK
+2308 AEYQKEFE
-2316 GTGADNAA
+2316 GTGADHAA
-2324 NIAEIL
+2324 NVANIL
-2330 RGYTNLTDEQRG
+2330 NSYTNLTDEQKS
-2342 VLMNTYSETAKSNPF
+2342 VLMNTYNDTAKNDVF
-2357 HVSDLEKKLADNSFY
+2357 HVSEYEKSLTDNSYY
-2372 KDLNDSGRETLRT
+2372 KSLNDSEKSKLRA
-2385 YCNEYEQTVAGGK
+2385 YCNEYERAISEGR

-2410 KEAGITP
+2410 KEAGIEP
-2417 ETYAL
+2417 GTYAL
-2422 FQTALKACDYDENG
+2422 FQTALSLINSDGGNAKNE
-2436 SYKSAEIEAAVKL
+2436 EITQAVKL
-2449 LPGLTD
+2449 VPGLTD
-2455 KQRGYLWQAAKGG
+2455 SQRAYLWQAAYG
-2468 KTSKNNPW
+2468 KESTKSNPW
-2476 GATDVSKYSS
+2476 GGATVTKYQ
-2486 SKSDAV
+2486 KGENETV

-2497 GTISSGFGPRSS
+2497 GTISSGFGWRQSFQTS
-2509 PTEGASSTHKA
+2509 GGASSSNHKA
-2520 IDIAAPLGTAVRAAM
+2520 IDIAAPQGTPVKAAM
-2535 PGKIV
+2535 SGKIV
-2540 EVTKGYNGGYG
+2540 GMNKYGFGEGKYKGYG
-2551 NTVSVDHGNGII
+2551 VSVTVDCGNGI
-2563 TKYHHMQDGSIDG
+2563 TMEYHHMVDGSNADLNIGD
-2576 VSVGQEV
+2576 EV
-2583 TAGQQIGAV
+2583 KAGQQIGKV
-2592 GSTGISTGPHLD
+2592 GSTGKSTGPHLD
-2604 FQVVKYGDFVDP
+2604 FQVVKDGKYVDP
-2616 RKYIPGYGSGN
+2616 RNYIPGYGEGTSETISAAQAAVAASSGKK
-2627 DYFYSGSSSA
+2627 SGKSSS
-2637 GAIASGRAAAES
+2637 GG
-2649 SGSSK
+2649 SK
-2654 KSGGSGRSGGT
+2654 KSGGSGGSGGT
-2665 SWSGLKNLKKPKGLP
+2665 SWSGLKNLKKLLTFK
-2680 IF
+2680 